1 MIRHSADAERRLLER
16 RGGKVD
22 EARLKGEELARER
35 MISDFTAK
43 ATEAYSKILTRYPA
57 MECADD
63 AKARLVALHQTV
75 PRPTKAMLA
84 QNKAE
89 ENARKQKSIT
99 GAMMGALSRRPDVS
113 AATNVGDPS
122 LQDQEPISASGIVQA
137 ANRVAAGAK
146 PSSGTE
152 SLSVKTT
159 GTGEPGENQPAPR
172 SDTPPTDPNA
182 ALAAIDPASGPA
194 PTKANE
200 VKPSAEPQTDAA
212 NDPNE
217 LKPNVAQDPAPAQAP
232 AQVNEIQN
240 GDPSEASANGAT
252 ASQANGQELADDNA
266 IASSKRKK
274 KKGLHKVIPF
284 K

>member
-1 MIRHSADAERRLLER
+1 
-16 RGGKVD
+16 
-22 EARLKGEELARER
+22 
-35 MISDFTAK
+35 
-43 ATEAYSKILTRYPA
+43 
-57 MECADD
+57 
-63 AKARLVALHQTV
+63 
-75 PRPTKAMLA
+75 
-84 QNKAE
+84 
-89 ENARKQKSIT
+89 
-99 GAMMGALSRRPDVS
+99 
-113 AATNVGDPS
+113 
-122 LQDQEPISASGIVQA
+122 
-137 ANRVAAGAK
+137 VAAGAK
-146 PSSGTE
+146 PSSGSE

-172 SDTPPTDPNA
+172 SDTPPTNSNA
-182 ALAAIDPASGPA
+182 ALAAIDPAPDPA
-194 PTKANE
+194 STKANE

-240 GDPSEASANGAT
+240 GDPSQASANGAS
-252 ASQANGQELADDNA
+252 ASQGNGQELADDNA